1 MSKPNMPS
9 PPQRP
14 RDLLPFILAA
24 VIVHL
29 ALLPLVPVIFDLFHG
44 GAKRPR
50 APKHQSVSLVHRP
63 NLKTKLAAQ
72 AKKALEK
79 PEKKKA
85 PPAPLD
91 GQVVELPPTL
101 NDEQAPENA
110 RYLSE
115 SNHRTRKESRS
126 RDQDSLAKNASHE
139 RSRRA
144 ATTQKNAPSAPKADN
159 QGQAE
164 SEPGQE
170 ATPYA
175 RLALPTLKERHRIKL
190 KLDQDLGV
198 FQNQIQSD
206 ALKGQGQDSFLNLGQ
221 ARDKHRHG
229 TQGGKS
235 TQHIELIP
243 KMGVL
248 AQIFGA
254 PMNDH
259 LEDVEE
265 GHGTFLNTREFKY
278 ASFFNR
284 LKRGVSQ
291 YWEPFPEYRRR
302 DPTGHVYGKKNRMTV
317 LQITLN
323 ADGSLKQAQVYK
335 SSGLSFLD
343 REAISAFKRAQPFPN
358 PPTGLMNPQGQIEFP
373 FGFNIDFSQRQGM
386 RLPF

>member
-1 MSKPNMPS
+1 
-9 PPQRP
+9 
-14 RDLLPFILAA
+14 
-24 VIVHL
+24 VH
-29 ALLPLVPVIFDLFHG
+29 
-44 GAKRPR
+44 
-50 APKHQSVSLVHRP
+50 SSS
-63 NLKTKLAAQ
+63 LKTKWAAKT
-72 AKKALEK
+72 KKALEK
-79 PEKKKA
+79 LEKKKA
-85 PPAPLD
+85 QATPLD

-101 NDEQAPENA
+101 NEQEPPENA
-110 RYLSE
+110 RYLAE
-115 SNHRTRKESRS
+115 SNHRTLKESRS
-126 RDQDSLAKNASHE
+126 RDQDSSAKNASHE

-144 ATTQKNAPSAPKADN
+144 APSPKNTLSKQKSNENKEKAEADT
-159 QGQAE
+159 AKA
-164 SEPGQE
+164 

-175 RLALPTLKERHRIKL
+175 RLALPTLKKRHRIKL
-190 KLDQDLGV
+190 KLDQDIGI
-198 FQNQIQSD
+198 FQNQTQSD
-206 ALKGQGQDSFLNLGQ
+206 ALKGRGQDTMLNLGQ
-221 ARDKHRHG
+221 AHG
-229 TQGGKS
+229 QDRAGAQS
-235 TQHIELIP
+235 EQSAQHIDLIP

-335 SSGLSFLD
+335 SSGLKFLD

>member
-1 MSKPNMPS
+1 M
-9 PPQRP
+9 
-14 RDLLPFILAA
+14 RDLLPFVLAA

-29 ALLPLVPVIFDLFHG
+29 ALLPLVPVINGIFYD
-44 GAKRPR
+44 APTRPR
-50 APKHQSVSLVHRP
+50 TPKHQAVKLVHSSS
-63 NLKTKLAAQ
+63 LKTKWAAKS
-72 AKKALEK
+72 KKALDK
-79 PEKKKA
+79 LEKKKEK
-85 PPAPLD
+85 PTPLD

-101 NDEQAPENA
+101 NEQEPPENA
-110 RYLSE
+110 RYLAE
-115 SNHRTRKESRS
+115 SNHRTQKESRS
-126 RDQDSLAKNASHE
+126 RDQDSSAKNASHE

-144 ATTQKNAPSAPKADN
+144 APKPKNTLSKQKNNENKGKADT
-159 QGQAE
+159 AKA
-164 SEPGQE
+164 

-175 RLALPTLKERHRIKL
+175 RLVLPTLKERHRIKL
-190 KLDQDLGV
+190 KLDQDLGI

-206 ALKGQGQDSFLNLGQ
+206 ALKGRGQDTMLNLGQ
-221 ARDKHRHG
+221 AHGQHRAG
-229 TQGGKS
+229 AQS
-235 TQHIELIP
+235 EQSEQHIDLIP

-323 ADGSLKQAQVYK
+323 ADGSLKRAQVHK
-335 SSGLSFLD
+335 SSGLRFLD

-373 FGFNIDFSQRQGM
+373 FGFNIDFSQRQGI